1 MAKAE
6 EYINWDELFMG
17 SASFISQRS
26 KDPNTK
32 VGAVIV
38 NNDMKII
45 ASGYNG
51 MPPGINDDDN
61 VWGKD
66 KDDPMFNKKYLVCHA
81 ESNAFSNA
89 TCNVKGCR
97 MFITHFPCNECA
109 KLLAMNGISELIYA
123 NEYGMKGL
131 NLRRISLRIL
141 SAAGI
146 TITKYDGRCHFD
158 INIIT

>member
-38 NNDMKII
+38 NNDKKII

-66 KDDPMFNKKYLVCHA
+66 EDDPMFNRTWDYYYLL
-81 ESNAFSNA
+81 F
-89 TCNVKGCR
+89 
-97 MFITHFPCNECA
+97 
-109 KLLAMNGISELIYA
+109 
-123 NEYGMKGL
+123 
-131 NLRRISLRIL
+131 
-141 SAAGI
+141 
-146 TITKYDGRCHFD
+146 
-158 INIIT
+158 